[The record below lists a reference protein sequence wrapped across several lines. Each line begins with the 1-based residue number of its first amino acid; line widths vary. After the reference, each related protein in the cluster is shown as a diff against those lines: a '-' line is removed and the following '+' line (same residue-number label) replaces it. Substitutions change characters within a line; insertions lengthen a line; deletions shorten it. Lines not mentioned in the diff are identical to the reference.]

1 MALLCGKGSAKLT
14 VPVADTLMKRFLK
27 QFSLVFLLWTLVAVC
42 GGLADFLF
50 LRAIGSDP
58 SWWKIF
64 RRPLT
69 EQWIWA
75 ALTPVVFVVA
85 RRFPLGRP
93 GMARAVAIHACSFLA
108 LSLLHCLIAGALG
121 GPLAALPAQY
131 HGSLL
136 ELRLLEEVYSDIW
149 MYWPLVCIQALL
161 DSHARTRERAQRA
174 AELETLLAQS
184 QLALLRA
191 QIQPHFLFN
200 TLNAVA
206 ALARIDADAV
216 EDMVADLAQILR
228 ASFSDPTSQET
239 TLRRELDL
247 VGCYLR
253 IQSRRFGE
261 RLQVSYRPAPDTL
274 DAAVPALV
282 LQSLVENAV
291 IHGIGPLDRAG
302 RVEIRS
308 FRRLERL
315 VLEVEDDG
323 VGPQPNP
330 HPGVGLSNARRRLQH
345 LYGTEQAIELTAL
358 PGGGTSAKVSFPF
371 KGPFRNED
379 ADLDRGRRAAGTP
392 APVVS
397 VES

>member
-1 MALLCGKGSAKLT
+1 
-14 VPVADTLMKRFLK
+14 MKRFIK

-42 GGLADFLF
+42 GGAADFLF

-58 SWWKIF
+58 SWWSIF

-75 ALTPVVFVVA
+75 ALTPVVFVIA
-85 RRFPLGRP
+85 RRFPLTRP
-93 GMARAVAIHACSFLA
+93 GIARAVAIHACSFLA
-108 LSLLHCLIAGALG
+108 LSLLHCVIAGALG
-121 GPLAALPAQY
+121 GPLAALPAHY

-136 ELRLLEEVYSDIW
+136 KLRFLEEIYSDIW

-161 DSHARTRERAQRA
+161 DSHARTREREKRA

-184 QLALLRA
+184 HLALLRA

-216 EDMVADLAQILR
+216 EDMVADLAEILR
-228 ASFSDPTSQET
+228 ASFSDTTSQET

-253 IQSRRFGE
+253 IQSRRFGD
-261 RLQVSYRPAPDTL
+261 RLQVSYQPAPDTL

-308 FRRLERL
+308 YRRLDRL
-315 VLEVEDDG
+315 VLEVKDDG
-323 VGPQPNP
+323 VGLRPSERT
-330 HPGVGLSNARRRLQH
+330 GVGLSNARRRLQQ
-345 LYGTEQAIELTAL
+345 LYGTGQAIELTAL
-358 PGGGTSAKVSFPF
+358 PGGGTVATVSFPF
-371 KGPFRNED
+371 KGPFIHED
-379 ADLDRGRRAAGTP
+379 ADIDRGRRAAGAAASVLP
-392 APVVS
+392 